1 LGLDSPPHPKQSRG
15 PARVGES
22 GPALKSTT
30 GLTTMIS
37 GRQVREGRV
46 LLGWTARE
54 LAHKA
59 HVGIFTINQI
69 EQVEEPSR
77 FPGLAAVEAT
87 LKAKGIVFL
96 DGAASAVR
104 LGRSRRR

>member
-1 LGLDSPPHPKQSRG
+1 L
-15 PARVGES
+15 
-22 GPALKSTT
+22 
-30 GLTTMIS
+30 IS

-69 EQVEEPSR
+69 EQVEGPCR
-77 FPGLAAVEAT
+77 YPGLAAVEAT

-104 LGRSRRR
+104 PGRSRRQVAAEP